1 MNLKKST
8 SIITGGAHRVGKAI
22 ALELAN
28 YGSNIILHYGRS
40 KEKAENTVNE
50 IKDLGVEVE
59 AYSADLFSEIE
70 IDNLFEKINEN
81 YTYDIVVN
89 SAASFIK
96 KSLIETSYDDW
107 NKSIDINLKAPFLI
121 TKKTENILK
130 SKNDSL
136 IVNISDLSGV
146 YPWMKFASHGI
157 SKSGLIH
164 LTKISAR
171 ELAPNIRVNCILPG
185 PILPPPH
192 MSGNEP
198 EWIDMINN
206 IPLKRSGE
214 PQQIGHCVRFLAEN
228 EYVTGAIINV
238 DGGESLIGPMN
249 H

>member
-40 KEKAENTVNE
+40 KEKAEDTVNE

-59 AYSADLFSEIE
+59 AY
-70 IDNLFEKINEN
+70 
-81 YTYDIVVN
+81 

-121 TKKTENILK
+121 TKKTEHILK

-206 IPLKRSGE
+206 IPLKKSGD